1 MALKYSIDF
10 FTTFLNV
17 NSDETVQ
24 QKWSEELSKY
34 KKGFKKADNKASKE
48 HKGPK
53 KNQSAYNIYC
63 SQNMAML
70 KEELPE
76 LDNKA
81 IFSEMAKRWKK
92 VKKSD
97 EFNKYQ
103 KLANEDKER
112 YVKEKED
119 MGPETKKPS
128 GPKKPKT
135 AYMMFCDE
143 ERKKIDNI
151 KGKDLLVELGARWQ
165 VLKTNKDKRLQKYE
179 KLAEADKQRYKNEKE
194 NFVAPEVEV
203 SKVEETVP
211 EVVEPEPE
219 PEPVVEKPKKTAK
232 KAVKKVDKK

>member
-17 NSDETVQ
+17 NTDDSVQ
-24 QKWSEELSKY
+24 QKWSEELSKF
-34 KKGFKKADNKASKE
+34 KKSFKKADNKASKVN
-48 HKGPK
+48 KGPK

-63 SQNMAML
+63 SQNMSVL
-70 KEELPE
+70 KEELPD

-92 VKKSD
+92 VKKSND
-97 EFNKYQ
+97 FDKYQ
-103 KLANEDKER
+103 KLATADKER

-119 MGPETKKPS
+119 MGPETKKAV

-151 KGKDLLVELGARWQ
+151 KGKELLVELGARWQ
-165 VLKTNKDKRLQKYE
+165 VLKTSKDKRLQKYE

-194 NFVAPEVEV
+194 NFVDVVVEV
-203 SKVEETVP
+203 PKVEESVP
-211 EVVEPEPE
+211 EVEPEPE
-219 PEPVVEKPKKTAK
+219 VVVEKPKKTAK